1 MSSHGSLFPH
11 RERVKEFYDIRGC
24 KFVHAREN
32 SLASNRL
39 VLRMLKQMGE
49 DASFFSDIQG
59 LAYSAS
65 FIARRFC
72 SYVQIIS
79 HGFCFPTSLTTVMD
93 FTTSLRYLQ
102 LQVHVFT
109 VLDFTF
115 PFQVLKTLQTST

>member
-1 MSSHGSLFPH
+1 MSSCVDSYIC

-59 LAYSAS
+59 GA
-65 FIARRFC
+65 
-72 SYVQIIS
+72 
-79 HGFCFPTSLTTVMD
+79 HSLILITKVC
-93 FTTSLRYLQ
+93 Q
-102 LQVHVFT
+102 W
-109 VLDFTF
+109 
-115 PFQVLKTLQTST
+115 QVLILLSGNDRWISQFSR